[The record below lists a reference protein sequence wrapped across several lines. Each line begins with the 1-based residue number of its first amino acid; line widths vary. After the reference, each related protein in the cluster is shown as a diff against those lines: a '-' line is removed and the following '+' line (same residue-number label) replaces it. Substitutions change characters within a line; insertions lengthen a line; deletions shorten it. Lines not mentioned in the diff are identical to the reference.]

1 MEPTLIVVGGG
12 VAGAAAALRAAQ
24 YLIPTV
30 WIRGDRATAKASRS
44 AYVKNID
51 NMIGVHP
58 GIVKEKVVA
67 ALREAHPEAAEAV
80 AALHLHIS
88 TQDLV
93 DNAAA
98 RIRGEFGEYV
108 EFVEESAV
116 EAAAV
121 DGGYR
126 VRTGGGRT
134 VEAPFLVLA
143 TGVMDRQPVVYKQRG
158 ERTLEGI
165 HWLFPYANQETLLYC
180 IRCEG
185 HLVRGRRVALI
196 GAGVATA
203 EVALMVRER
212 YPSEVVVLTAGEPVG
227 WDERRAR
234 LLAAEGIEVLE
245 GRLVDVHGADKGAT
259 LHGFT
264 LEDGTRVEVDMA
276 FVSMGLFR
284 VYNDLAGALGARLE
298 ESDRPE
304 SERHVLVD
312 TWGETSVP
320 NLFAVGD
327 MAAREGEPMMK
338 QVYTSQEYAVRAVD
352 TVDRRRRG
360 SRREALLSG

>member
-1 MEPTLIVVGGG
+1 M
-12 VAGAAAALRAAQ
+12 
-24 YLIPTV
+24 
-30 WIRGDRATAKASRS
+30 
-44 AYVKNID
+44 
-51 NMIGVHP
+51 
-58 GIVKEKVVA
+58 
-67 ALREAHPEAAEAV
+67 
-80 AALHLHIS
+80 
-88 TQDLV
+88 
-93 DNAAA
+93 
-98 RIRGEFGEYV
+98 
-108 EFVEESAV
+108 

-284 VYNDLAGALGARLE
+284 VYNDLAVALGARLE